1 MEKFRNKYRIP
12 STRLQTWDYG
22 WNGSY
27 FVTICTHRHIC
38 YFGLIGS
45 GIMHYSELGS
55 MAGKLWLEIPEHFP
69 FVHLSEFVIM
79 PNHVHGIIIIN
90 KTIVEAQN
98 FAPLQSPQTRADIP
112 TQSPSVTK
120 TTSLPKNRFGPQ
132 TQNLAS
138 VIRRYKTG
146 VTKYANINN
155 PGFQWQSSYYDHI
168 IRDTGSFERICN
180 YIRNNPLQWG
190 KDEFHE

>member
-27 FVTICTHRHIC
+27 FVTICTQRRIC
-38 YFGLIGS
+38 YFGRIES
-45 GIMHYSELGS
+45 GVMHFSALGS
-55 MAGKLWLEIPEHFP
+55 MAEKLWFEIPVHFP
-69 FVHLSEFVIM
+69 FVQLSEFVIM

-90 KTIVEAQN
+90 KTIVGTQN
-98 FAPLQSPQTRADIP
+98 FASLHCPPTPATP
-112 TQSPSVTK
+112 TQSPF
-120 TTSLPKNRFGPQ
+120 TTTGLPKNRFGPQ
-132 TQNLAS
+132 SQNLAS
-138 VIRRYKTG
+138 VIRGYKTG

-155 PGFQWQSSYYDHI
+155 PGFQWQSRYYDHI
-168 IRDTGSFERICN
+168 IRDTRSFEMICN
-180 YIRNNPLQWG
+180 YIRNNPLQWE